1 MNEGGTLAFYR
12 GLTPN
17 LIGNSCS
24 WAVYFMFYSML
35 QDSLLK
41 LRIQN
46 DAVIFH
52 ENHGQSRNRDALVV
66 KAKSSSKQ
74 NHLSSLDYFLASG
87 LSGIFTSII
96 TNPIWVVK
104 TRMLSTGSAHPG
116 AYPSFV
122 SGIRIIHKTEG
133 IKGFYRGIVP
143 ALFNVSHGA
152 LQFMAYERLKKWL
165 SAARQGSKEAL
176 GKDVAVIEIGQQQQ
190 DQRRDGHHHRHLHN
204 INTDYFISST
214 LSKTFAATVTYPLQ
228 LVRARLQTYD
238 EAVPNQ
244 ARERNTKPGQSTRAL
259 TPTLQQPLVH
269 VVRQT
274 WHREG
279 IRGFYK
285 GLAPNILRVLPS
297 TWVTFLA
304 YENMRAYLLSR

>member
-1 MNEGGTLAFYR
+1 
-12 GLTPN
+12 
-17 LIGNSCS
+17 
-24 WAVYFMFYSML
+24 ML

-46 DAVIFH
+46 NDAIDK
-52 ENHGQSRNRDALVV
+52 NHDRSRDSGGDDCAES
-66 KAKSSSKQ
+66 KAYSKQ
-74 NHLSSLDYFLASG
+74 TTLSSLDYFLASG
-87 LSGIFTSII
+87 LSGIFTSAL
-96 TNPIWVVK
+96 TNPIWVIK

-116 AYPSFV
+116 AYPSFLA
-122 SGIRIIHKTEG
+122 GIRTIHRTEG
-133 IKGFYRGIVP
+133 IKGFYRGMVP

-165 SAARQGSKEAL
+165 SAARQGHEGGERRRETD
-176 GKDVAVIEIGQQQQ
+176 GKADRQQHQQQQ
-190 DQRRDGHHHRHLHN
+190 QQHETGHYHRHLHN
-204 INTDYFISST
+204 INADYFVSST

-228 LVRARLQTYD
+228 LVRARLQMYD
-238 EAVPNQ
+238 ETTPNQ
-244 ARERNTKPGQSTRAL
+244 TKERENMAQSPRQSARILKSTM
-259 TPTLQQPLVH
+259 QQPLIL

-297 TWVTFLA
+297 TWVTFLV
-304 YENMRAYLLSR
+304 YENMRTYLLSE